1 MLIVKTLTHNYLTPY
16 FAFNYSKDAI
26 HSASH
31 LAFNHPMPDNEV
43 HTNNATKLSIAN
55 SHTIDF
61 DHCIGGYATLVTACI
76 GLVLNASGICVL
88 LRRKGTK
95 NLFTILLIVNLTFDL
110 FYLVFQAI
118 RSLETHFV
126 SFTAH
131 PSAVYCILI
140 ISGERFTCIGS
151 VLTLVALEHSRYQA
165 VTKPYKARRL
175 ELYWNKRRNQLFIYL
190 LPILFLAICFTLPV
204 VLEIDTEMSSSPENK
219 IFRFGPS
226 EIRLSTYYSTF
237 FIGGFHLI
245 LLGIYPFSSL
255 LYFNYYIF
263 KSLKQR
269 FLFIGSDHQANNLQR
284 NYGANRKAF
293 KALFIVTFTFLI
305 LHSLRLVTVLGKLI
319 VLSEKN
325 KISDHDQKHDHGN
338 PKWLEVIDS
347 LGNICMVINASV
359 HYLIYI

>member
-1 MLIVKTLTHNYLTPY
+1 MFPHNCLI
-16 FAFNYSKDAI
+16 FNFGFHYSKDTL

-31 LAFNHPMPDNEV
+31 LAFDHLMPGHEV
-43 HTNNATKLSIAN
+43 NINNTSQLGITN

-95 NLFTILLIVNLTFDL
+95 NLFSILLIVNLTFDL
-110 FYLVFQAI
+110 LYLVFQAI

-126 SFTAH
+126 SFTVH
-131 PSAVYCILI
+131 PSPVYCILI

-175 ELYWNKRRNQLFIYL
+175 ELYWNKRRNQLLIYL
-190 LPILFLAICFTLPV
+190 LPIIFLATCFTLPV
-204 VLEIDTEMSSSPENK
+204 VFEIDTEMSSSPENK

-226 EIRLSTYYSTF
+226 EIRLSPYYSTF

-245 LLGIYPFSSL
+245 LLG
-255 LYFNYYIF
+255 N
-263 KSLKQR
+263 
-269 FLFIGSDHQANNLQR
+269 
-284 NYGANRKAF
+284 
-293 KALFIVTFTFLI
+293 
-305 LHSLRLVTVLGKLI
+305 
-319 VLSEKN
+319 
-325 KISDHDQKHDHGN
+325 
-338 PKWLEVIDS
+338 
-347 LGNICMVINASV
+347 
-359 HYLIYI
+359 